1 MQWLYICQVSRQLIE
16 KKDDLL
22 KLIKPKW
29 PTQPRFQSH
38 MKADN
43 TNSLADPENLYMY
56 IPGFEE
62 ILKKR
67 CWKII
72 SRQVTA
78 IFIIGGKLKL

>member
-16 KKDDLL
+16 KNNDLF
-22 KLIKPKW
+22 KLIKLKW
-29 PTQPRFQSH
+29 PTLPRLESH

-62 ILKKR
+62 ILIKRSWKK
-67 CWKII
+67 IN
-72 SRQVTA
+72 RQVAA
-78 IFIIGGKLKL
+78 ILIIGGKLKL